1 MGRSLYG
8 MLHRRFGR
16 RPTGA
21 ERVRHARQFEE
32 RLRAVLPIGVLQA
45 RPAAGAPSPTAAVI
59 GAGFA
64 GCAAAHVLSTNL
76 GWNVTVYDPTGT
88 PGGRVASST
97 TIVPGRILEAGAE
110 LIGLNHPLW
119 SGAASKAAINK

>member
-59 GAGFA
+59 GRLRGRPCPEHEPRLERHGLRSHRNAGRPRGLVHDHRA
-64 GCAAAHVLSTNL
+64 RPHSR
-76 GWNVTVYDPTGT
+76 
-88 PGGRVASST
+88 GGSRADRAQSPAMERS
-97 TIVPGRILEAGAE
+97 RFESR
-110 LIGLNHPLW
+110 H
-119 SGAASKAAINK
+119 K